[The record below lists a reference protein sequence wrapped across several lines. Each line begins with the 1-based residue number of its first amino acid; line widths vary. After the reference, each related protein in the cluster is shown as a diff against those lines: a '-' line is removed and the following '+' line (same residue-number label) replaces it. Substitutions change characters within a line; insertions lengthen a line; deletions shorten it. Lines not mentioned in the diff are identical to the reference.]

1 MKTVGDFK
9 IPQKGDTEA
18 TGWSAEQEANDTS
31 LALIMGGARDGS
43 SVGSLNTRF
52 VDTVD
57 GTNIVFTKEDTT
69 EVVSAS
75 IDATGELSVPAVVA
89 LEIVVG
95 GLASDVGGAVS
106 DASSAVIL
114 AQDAL
119 GTAQAAQAD
128 ATQALSDA
136 STAQADASQALFYV
150 SAAQGD
156 ATQALADASS
166 AQADATQASADAST
180 ALAGVTGIATNVTTA
195 FLSATDGEVGT
206 ALGKTTFDEGRPNF
220 SGTAITWE
228 DINYD
233 PTMLTGTGS
242 LPTSIALGATGC
254 NVAAFSGSQT
264 DSVAMAM
271 EIPHRALLNNPGE
284 TSVPVE
290 FHFHCYPTTAGATN
304 RNIRVQLERVYTVEG
319 VVVGSSVVTIET
331 FTLPVTA
338 WERKSF
344 SFVAFAAPE
353 RLGTQMFFKF
363 SRLGG
368 DVADTYTGD
377 LAVATIGLH
386 YQSDSMGSRSTTVK

>member
-1 MKTVGDFK
+1 
-9 IPQKGDTEA
+9 
-18 TGWSAEQEANDTS
+18 
-31 LALIMGGARDGS
+31 
-43 SVGSLNTRF
+43 
-52 VDTVD
+52 
-57 GTNIVFTKEDTT
+57 
-69 EVVSAS
+69 
-75 IDATGELSVPAVVA
+75 
-89 LEIVVG
+89 
-95 GLASDVGGAVS
+95 
-106 DASSAVIL
+106 
-114 AQDAL
+114 
-119 GTAQAAQAD
+119 
-128 ATQALSDA
+128 
-136 STAQADASQALFYV
+136 
-150 SAAQGD
+150 
-156 ATQALADASS
+156 
-166 AQADATQASADAST
+166 
-180 ALAGVTGIATNVTTA
+180 
-195 FLSATDGEVGT
+195 
-206 ALGKTTFDEGRPNF
+206 
-220 SGTAITWE
+220 
-228 DINYD
+228 
-233 PTMLTGTGS
+233 
-242 LPTSIALGATGC
+242 
-254 NVAAFSGSQT
+254 
-264 DSVAMAM
+264 M